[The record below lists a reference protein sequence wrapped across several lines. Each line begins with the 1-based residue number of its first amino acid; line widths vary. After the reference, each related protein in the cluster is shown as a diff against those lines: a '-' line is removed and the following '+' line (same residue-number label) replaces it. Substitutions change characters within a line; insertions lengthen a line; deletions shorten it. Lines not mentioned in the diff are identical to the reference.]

1 MKIIKAGKADLENI
15 LALQYLAYQSEA
27 RLLNNYEIQPLTQT
41 LEEVLMEFD
50 KGTFYQAVNEKNE
63 LIGSVRAFVDNG
75 TLYIGKLIVHPDYQ
89 GKGIGTALL
98 KEIEKDNSGLRQE
111 LFTSDQSLRN
121 LRLYERL
128 GFVQFKT
135 KPLFEDLN
143 LVFMEKK
150 PRLLDI

>member
-41 LEEVLMEFD
+41 LEEVFREFE
-50 KGTFYQAVNEKNE
+50 KGTFYQAVNQKNE
-63 LIGSVRAFVDNG
+63 LIGSVRGFVDKD
-75 TLYIGKLIVHPDYQ
+75 TVYIGKLIVHPDYQ

-98 KEIEKDNSGLRQE
+98 KEIAKDNSGLRQE
-111 LFTSDQSLRN
+111 LFTSDKSLKN
-121 LRLYERL
+121 LRLYERT

-135 KPLFEDLN
+135 KPLSDSLN
-143 LVFMEKK
+143 LIFMEKQ
-150 PRLLDI
+150 P

>member
-1 MKIIKAGKADLENI
+1 MKITKAGKADLESI
-15 LALQYLAYQSEA
+15 LSLQYLAYQSEA

-41 LEEVLMEFD
+41 LEEVLLEFE

-63 LIGSVRAFVDNG
+63 LIGSVRGFVDND

-89 GKGIGTALL
+89 GNGIGTALL

-121 LRLYERL
+121 LRLYKRL
-128 GFVQFKT
+128 GFVQFKN
-135 KPLFEDLN
+135 KPLSKDLN

-150 PRLLDI
+150 PGLLET